1 MKKTKILITGGAGNI
16 GSSLVAGLLD
26 IQEFDVTVVDNLST
40 GNFSKIQDYSNSI
53 SFFESDVNNYEQLLE
68 IFNQKKY
75 DYVFHLAA
83 VVGVKRTLDNPLK
96 VLNDIDGFKNI
107 FSLSKKFGV
116 KRIFYASS
124 SEVYGEPVEIPL
136 REESSPLNT
145 QLPYAKVKSIGES
158 FCKSYFQEYGLPF
171 TIIRLFNTYG
181 PNQSEDFVIAKF
193 INHALKGE
201 TIELYGDGKQ
211 TRTFCYVDDTV
222 EAIIQMLRQNYAV
235 NDIVNVGSID
245 EIQIAELAKLIKRL
259 LKSKSLIKNIDPLKE
274 GDMSRRCPDN
284 KKMLQIINRD
294 LISLEEGILRTAEFK
309 KKSIN

>member
-1 MKKTKILITGGAGNI
+1 MKSTNILITGGAGNI
-16 GSSLVAGLLD
+16 GSSLVAGLLEFEEYD
-26 IQEFDVTVVDNLST
+26 ITVVDNLST
-40 GNFSKIQDYSNSI
+40 GNFSKIQDYSSSI

-68 IFNQKKY
+68 IFNQKNY
-75 DYVFHLAA
+75 EYVFHLAA

-107 FSLSKKFGV
+107 FSLSNKFDV

-193 INHALKGE
+193 INNALKGE

-222 EAIIQMLRQNYAV
+222 ESIIQMLRQNHSV
-235 NDIVNVGSID
+235 NEIVNVGSND
-245 EIQIAELAKLIKRL
+245 EIEIAELAQIIKKL
-259 LKSKSLIKNIDPLKE
+259 LKSKSVIKNIDPLKE

-284 KKMLQIINRD
+284 TKMLKIINRD
-294 LISLEEGILRTAEFK
+294 LISLEKGIKKTAYHK
-309 KKSIN
+309 KIFN